1 MGRVTVNPAIAFKGH
16 VGTPN
21 PPTDFNSIEAAVR
34 GHLSRPPASI
44 NDFDTLVALANWQ
57 LLDEDATF
65 LNGTPILRGQQPTSY
80 GHFQGFPKVSISVVN
95 FQQTFAAN
103 GDLQIGFQININFF
117 VGYPITF
124 SFNFQ
129 VGPGLEG
136 LTAHN
141 FTIQPGQTS
150 VFCSFIRTGV
160 ASGTNWAITYTGS
173 DQTVYNEIALTP
185 GWSGTATLPSNNFTA
200 WSVLEQGGLF
210 CDNSGWTFGLGTPI
224 THWALN
230 LTVGQTIWLN
240 SQGTTAAANGVYNW
254 GSACDPNFNTSG
266 TIYEVVN
273 GVITQTLAC
282 TYPPCGGF

>member
-34 GHLSRPPASI
+34 GHMSNPPSSI

-57 LLDEDATF
+57 LLDEQAAQQ
-65 LNGTPILRGQQPTSY
+65 NGTPILRGQQPTSY

-95 FQQTFAAN
+95 FQETFAAN
-103 GDLQIGFQININFF
+103 GDLQIGFQINTNFF

-129 VGPGLEG
+129 VGPGIGG

-141 FTIQPGQTS
+141 FTIQAGQTS

-160 ASGTNWAITYTGS
+160 AQGTNWSISYTGS
-173 DQTVYNEIALTP
+173 DQTVYNEIALTT
-185 GWSGTATLPSNNFTA
+185 GWSGTATLPPNNFTA
-200 WSVLEQGGLF
+200 WSVISHGGLF
-210 CDNSGWTFGLGTPI
+210 CDNSGWTFGPSPV

-230 LTVGQTIWLN
+230 LTVGSTVWLN
-240 SQGTTAAANGVYNW
+240 SAGTVPAPNGYYNF
-254 GSACDPNFNTSG
+254 GSPCDPNFTSSG
-266 TIYEVVN
+266 IIYEVVN
-273 GVITQTLAC
+273 GVITQTLSC
-282 TYPPCGGF
+282 NYPPCEGL